1 MTDLFKQLLRQR
13 GLDESFLRPK
23 YENLFNPLEI
33 KGVEAA
39 VRRIRKAK
47 EGERKS

>member
-13 GLDESFLRPK
+13 GLDESFLCPK

-47 EGERKS
+47 EGG